1 MLELEAYP
9 SHFDDP
15 FGAKLYRYFLT
26 PELSQRLNLIRHLL
40 QNSEQLLLILAEIG
54 CGKTALLSQLKKISA
69 QQCEHWWV
77 YTLESSPALSPEALI
92 ATILAEFHVRQDG
105 KPMSV
110 LQESL
115 RSHIAATRYN
125 GQLPVLLV
133 DDAHMLPLATLK
145 LIVDLAMQGEA
156 LTRMRVALLCEPQMT
171 SILATPEFNIVHN
184 TLIHTLDVPPFS
196 KTQVR
201 DYLQF
206 RLQNSQYSHIHP
218 FTSDIIKKISDDTEG
233 VPGEINLV
241 AQQILRQFAEQR
253 PYIPSLT
260 GAWSYSKLVWGIPII
275 LVLLSIAVL
284 IYWQSF
290 KPSKEIFPLPAI
302 SNSLPT
308 EQPSSNSLFNEVLVN
323 PALPEGET
331 DLPAQ
336 FHLPEAN
343 SDLATLP
350 PMEEPA
356 EDSLS
361 ESVSSEPVESTVF
374 PSANESPS
382 TPESTSEW
390 LDDNHLKGE
399 DWLRHQNPNAYTLQ
413 VLGAHDQETLKKFLA
428 QHPLANVAMFKT
440 TYRNKNW
447 YVLVHGLYPN
457 RSEALAALEN
467 LPASLRQNT
476 QPWARTLTSIQK
488 LINSPSS
495 ESN

>member
-40 QNSEQLLLILAEIG
+40 QNSEQLLLVLAEIS
-54 CGKTALLSQLKKISA
+54 CGKTALLSQLKKIAA

-77 YTLESSPALSPEALI
+77 YTLESSAALSPEALLSK
-92 ATILAEFHVRQDG
+92 ILAEFHVRQDG
-105 KPMSV
+105 KPTSA

-156 LTRMRVALLCEPQMT
+156 LTRMRVALFCEPQMT

-184 TLIHTLDVPPFS
+184 TLIHTLDVPPLS

-218 FTSDIIKKISDDTEG
+218 FTSDVIKKISDDTEG
-233 VPGEINLV
+233 VPGEINLA

-253 PYIPSLT
+253 PYISGLT

-284 IYWQSF
+284 IYWQSA
-290 KPSKEIFPLPAI
+290 KPGKEISPFPAI
-302 SNSLPT
+302 NNALPT
-308 EQPSSNSLFNEVLVN
+308 EQPSSSLFNEVLVN
-323 PALPEGET
+323 PTLPEGET

-336 FHLPEAN
+336 IHLPEAN
-343 SDLATLP
+343 SDLADLAVP
-350 PMEEPA
+350 IEEEPA
-356 EDSLS
+356 EESLS
-361 ESVSSEPVESTVF
+361 ESVPSEPIESTILSNTNE
-374 PSANESPS
+374 PS
-382 TPESTSEW
+382 STSEW
-390 LDDNHLKGE
+390 LDSNHIKGE

-428 QHPLANVAMFKT
+428 QNPLVDIAMFKT
-440 TYRNKNW
+440 TYRNKSW

-457 RSEALAALEN
+457 RSEALAALEK

-488 LINSPSS
+488 LINSPSA

>member
-40 QNSEQLLLILAEIG
+40 QNSEQLLLVLAENG
-54 CGKTALLSQLKKISA
+54 CGKTALLNQLKKVAA

-92 ATILAEFHVRQDG
+92 AKILAEFHVRQDG
-105 KPMSV
+105 KPVSI

-156 LTRMRVALLCEPQMT
+156 LTRMRVGLFCEPQMT

-206 RLQNSQYSHIHP
+206 RLQNSQYSNIHP
-218 FTSDIIKKISDDTEG
+218 FTSDIIKKISVDTEG
-233 VPGEINLV
+233 IPGEINLA
-241 AQQILRQFAEQR
+241 AQQVLRQFAEQR
-253 PYIPSLT
+253 PHIPTLT
-260 GAWSYSKLVWGIPII
+260 GSWSYSKLKWGIPII
-275 LVLLSIAVL
+275 LVLLSIAGL

-290 KPSKEIFPLPAI
+290 QSGQEISSSPTTNNALPA
-302 SNSLPT
+302 
-308 EQPSSNSLFNEVLVN
+308 EQPSASLFDEVPVN
-323 PALPEGET
+323 PISPEGET
-331 DLPAQ
+331 DLPTPSSS
-336 FHLPEAN
+336 PETN
-343 SDLATLP
+343 SDLTTLP
-350 PMEEPA
+350 PI
-356 EDSLS
+356 L
-361 ESVSSEPVESTVF
+361 ESIPNKPVESTVL
-374 PSANESPS
+374 PSANESSS
-382 TPESTSEW
+382 TTQW
-390 LDDNHLKGE
+390 LDKNHIKGE
-399 DWLRHQNPNAYTLQ
+399 DWLRYQNPNAYTIQ

-428 QHPLANVAMFKT
+428 QHPLADVAMFKT
-440 TYRNKNW
+440 RYHDKNW
-447 YVLVHGLYPN
+447 YVLVHGIYSN
-457 RSEALAALEN
+457 RSAALVALEK
-467 LPASLRQNT
+467 LPVSLRQST
-476 QPWARTLTSIQK
+476 QPWTRTLASIQK
-488 LINSPSS
+488 LINSPS
-495 ESN
+495 E